1 MAVFKRVLC
10 KRRLRQV
17 PPQFSWIDHRL
28 VRDRHISRCSSNAL
42 ALYLFL
48 VTVADGQGL
57 SYYADQTICRLLPAL
72 DGGSL
77 SRARAELVASQLIA
91 YQPPLYQVLALGPAL
106 SLSKEPALSLSKG
119 PDFGELPSGL
129 TSASSVEPSLR
140 VEASRGASPSP
151 QAPSPQARSSKQ
163 TQSIPRTGPAADGE
177 GPHPLARILREM
189 AGLDPTPAS
198 PRTAPSQKP
207 LDSTSFD
214 TA

>member
-10 KRRLRQV
+10 KQRLRQV
-17 PPQFSWIDHRL
+17 PRSWSWIDHRL

-57 SYYADQTICRLLPAL
+57 SYYADKTICRLLPAL

-77 SRARAELVASQLIA
+77 SRARAELIANQLIA
-91 YQPPLYQVLALGPAL
+91 YQPPLYQVLAIGPA
-106 SLSKEPALSLSKG
+106 P
-119 PDFGELPSGL
+119 
-129 TSASSVEPSLR
+129 
-140 VEASRGASPSP
+140 ASPSP
-151 QAPSPQARSSKQ
+151 QTRSSKQ
-163 TQSIPRTGPAADGE
+163 TQSMPRPDPAPDGE
-177 GPHPLARILREM
+177 GPHPLARILREL

-198 PRTAPSQKP
+198 PGAAPGQKP
-207 LDSTSFD
+207 LDSTHDKPFG

>member
-10 KRRLRQV
+10 KQRLRQV

-57 SYYADQTICRLLPAL
+57 SYYADKTICRLLPTL

-77 SRARAELVASQLIA
+77 SRARAELIANQLIA
-91 YQPPLYQVLALGPAL
+91 YQPPLYQVLALGP
-106 SLSKEPALSLSKG
+106 G
-119 PDFGELPSGL
+119 FGEL
-129 TSASSVEPSLR
+129 
-140 VEASRGASPSP
+140 SRAAPASPSP
-151 QAPSPQARSSKQ
+151 QTQSSKQ
-163 TQSIPRTGPAADGE
+163 TQSMPRPDPAPDGE
-177 GPHPLARILREM
+177 GPHPLARILREL
-189 AGLDPTPAS
+189 AGLDSTPAS
-198 PRTAPSQKP
+198 PGTAPGQKP
-207 LDSTSFD
+207 LDSTHNKPFG

>member
-10 KRRLRQV
+10 KQRLRQV

-57 SYYADQTICRLLPAL
+57 SYYADKTICRLLPAL

-77 SRARAELVASQLIA
+77 SRARAELIANQLIA
-91 YQPPLYQVLALGPAL
+91 YQPPLYQVLALGPA
-106 SLSKEPALSLSKG
+106 P
-119 PDFGELPSGL
+119 
-129 TSASSVEPSLR
+129 
-140 VEASRGASPSP
+140 ASPSP
-151 QAPSPQARSSKQ
+151 QTRSSKQ
-163 TQSIPRTGPAADGE
+163 TQSMPRPDPARDGE
-177 GPHPLARILREM
+177 GPHPLARILREL
-189 AGLDPTPAS
+189 AGLDSAPAS
-198 PRTAPSQKP
+198 PGAAPGQKP
-207 LDSTSFD
+207 LDSTHNKPFG